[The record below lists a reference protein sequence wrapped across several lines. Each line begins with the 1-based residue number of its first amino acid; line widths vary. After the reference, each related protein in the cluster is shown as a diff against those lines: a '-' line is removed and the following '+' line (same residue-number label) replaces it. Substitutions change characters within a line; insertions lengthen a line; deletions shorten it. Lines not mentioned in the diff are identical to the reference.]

1 MAKKISLYGILAA
14 LCIAFSYLEM
24 LISFDFIAPGVK
36 LGISNTVALILIFK
50 GDIKGAFS
58 VNIVRI
64 LISSLLFAGPFT
76 LLYSLSG
83 GIISIIIMSIFSRIK
98 SISIIGFS
106 ILGAVFHNS
115 AQLLVAFFM
124 LGAGV
129 FYYMPILLIS
139 AIICGFLTGF
149 IAKLILNYKN
159 FKI

>member
-106 ILGAVFHNS
+106 ILGAVFHNL

-124 LGAGV
+124 LGEGV

-139 AIICGFLTGF
+139 AVICGFLTGF